1 MATVREL
8 VAKFGFDIDTK
19 PLDEFND
26 SFDKTKKSIQAF
38 AVFKVVKAAS
48 SIASEFQV
56 AARQIALM
64 GGELEALNIVSRLN
78 RIVTSSKDALMSIR
92 NAIEATTDPK
102 FIGQIAQDVE
112 NLAAITGK
120 SFNEIMSSLTE
131 FVNGS
136 DEAGIQLGIITR
148 QEVEA
153 RQRAGLEFTRATR
166 QQQALNRLT
175 ASRMKNIKLLGR
187 AQNDLDTQVSRTG
200 KIFSDFAKFIGDI
213 VNPVLAWMLDLFN
226 DIAEFFLD
234 NKAGKFT
241 GAVLFLGMALK
252 SLLTVTKFLLPVL
265 KFISSTV
272 AGFFNIFTIAG
283 AAIAGMVVFI
293 RDLWAAMAGEEPWFF
308 STEKSQYF
316 KNWVRDIKLMGEA
329 FDFLSQKISDMFAAG
344 GQFLVDIIGDFSS
357 MISGGVRSLVGDPIR
372 QPAAE
377 GKTANITI
385 NADTVEAGQAAGQET
400 GRQMKQLG
408 FSVNETTMNQLR
420 ARKATQAGG

>member
-19 PLDEFND
+19 PLDEFNE
-26 SFDKTKKSIQAF
+26 SFDKTKKSIRAF
-38 AVFKVVKAAS
+38 TVFKITKAAS

-64 GGELEALNIVSRLN
+64 GGELEALNIVARLN
-78 RIVTSSKDALMSIR
+78 RIVTSSKDALVSIR

-102 FIGQIAQDVE
+102 FVGKIAQDVE
-112 NLAAITGK
+112 MLAAITGK

-166 QQQALNRLT
+166 QQQALNRLS
-175 ASRMKNIKLLGR
+175 ASRVRNAKLLTG
-187 AQNDLDTQVSRTG
+187 AEKNLDVQLSRTG
-200 KIFSDFAKFIGDI
+200 KIFSDIGKRIGDV
-213 VNPVLAWMLDLFN
+213 VNPVFTELLIKFN
-226 DIAEFFLD
+226 DILEFIVD
-234 NKAGKFT
+234 NPFT
-241 GAVLFLGMALK
+241 RALGGVILFTMGLKGLLSAVT
-252 SLLTVTKFLLPVL
+252 LLMPVL
-265 KFISSTV
+265 KFIGSIV
-272 AGFFNIFTIAG
+272 LGFFNIFT
-283 AAIAGMVVFI
+283 AAAFAIGFLTVFI
-293 RDLWAAMAGEEPWFF
+293 HDLWAAMSGEEPWFF
-308 STEKSQYF
+308 STEKSANF
-316 KNWVRDIKLMGEA
+316 RKWVRDIKLMGEA
-329 FDFLSQKISDMFAAG
+329 LDTFNGIVVDFVKSG
-344 GQFLVDIIGDFSS
+344 GKFIVDIIGDFSS
-357 MISGGVRSLVGDPIR
+357 MVSGGMRSLVNDPIR

-377 GKTANITI
+377 SKTANITI
-385 NADTVEAGQAAGQET
+385 NADTAEAGAAAGAET

-408 FSVNETTMNQLR
+408 FTVNEKTMGQLL